1 MRTVSLGLGLV
12 TGATLLSGCSL
23 FVPPLRDAVPVD
35 PAPFAPVVAQY
46 AGSVARVLTTTCS
59 GLPLSGSGFVVGPHM
74 VLTGAHVVDGGR
86 QASLRLPGR
95 APVPASVIGI
105 DPGRDT
111 ALLHTD
117 AELPAPPIALA
128 DPATTAPGT
137 EVVALGYPLG
147 EAAQRT
153 DPARIT
159 AVTDEAM
166 VNGFRMGDL
175 VVVDASL
182 RPGVSGGPALD
193 VQGRARGM
201 VVAAIGGRGG
211 RDSAMTVALAIPTAS
226 LAGSLDRWR
235 DAPPAA
241 SASCP
246 DERPASAAPALA
258 LSVGGSVD
266 AELAHTVWLFGQ
278 SVTSGQLRSA
288 WAMLGGDL
296 QVASGGFDRW
306 SVANA
311 DTRWTGLDVLGTARD
326 GDRATLRARVRSVDA
341 TGRCRVREDAYGLR
355 FVFDSWRLDSLDA
368 GEPAPCG

>member
-1 MRTVSLGLGLV
+1 MRTASLGLGLV
-12 TGATLLSGCSL
+12 AGATLLCGCSL
-23 FVPPLRDAVPVD
+23 FFPPLRDPVPVD

-46 AGSVARVLTTTCS
+46 AGSVARVLTTTC
-59 GLPLSGSGFVVGPHM
+59 GGPPLSGSGFVVGPHL
-74 VLTGAHVVDGGR
+74 VITGAHVVDGGR

-95 APVPASVIGI
+95 APVPASVVGI

-117 AELPAPPIALA
+117 TELAVPPIALA
-128 DPATTAPGT
+128 DPGTTGPGT

-147 EAAQRT
+147 DAEQRT

-159 AVTDEAM
+159 AVTDEAI
-166 VNGFRMGDL
+166 VNGFRMSDL

-193 VQGRARGM
+193 AQGRARGM

-211 RDSAMTVALAIPTAS
+211 RDSAMTVALAIPPAS
-226 LAGSLDRWR
+226 LASSLDQWR
-235 DAPPAA
+235 AAPPSA
-241 SASCP
+241 SAACP
-246 DERPASAAPALA
+246 DERSAPAAAELTLVA
-258 LSVGGSVD
+258 GGSVD

-278 SVTSGQLRSA
+278 SVTAGQLRSA

-296 QVASGGFDRW
+296 KVSAGGFERW
-306 SVANA
+306 SAANA
-311 DTRWTGLDVLGTARD
+311 DTGWTRLDVLDTARN
-326 GDRATLRARVRSVDA
+326 GDWATLRARVRSVDA
-341 TGRCRVREDAYGLR
+341 DGRCHVREDAYGLR

-368 GEPAPCG
+368 GEAEPCR